1 MGGQAAPDRGR
12 VGEDRPRPDG
22 REFPWGQTFDRSRAN
37 TGDPSPQGLTPG
49 GSYPTGRSPYGA
61 DDMAGNVWEWAADW
75 YQAYPGSTY
84 RSEAY
89 GQKVKVIRG
98 GSWGGFG
105 HYHLPHFYRG
115 AYRFYAA
122 PEGAYPDVGFRCA
135 RG

>member
-1 MGGQAAPDRGR
+1 MFDRG
-12 VGEDRPRPDG
+12 
-22 REFPWGQTFDRSRAN
+22 RAN

-49 GSYPTGRSPYGA
+49 GSFPTGRSPYGA

-98 GSWGGFG
+98 GGRTGSTRRRRGPTPTWGS
-105 HYHLPHFYRG
+105 G
-115 AYRFYAA
+115 AR
-122 PEGAYPDVGFRCA
+122 DS
-135 RG
+135 